1 MAAMQHPTLRIQCEI
16 GECVSAAAFSRMY
29 LRTPQN
35 QPPCTPLHE
44 HFSGYFM
51 VFIIFFIAFSRLS
64 EHCRRKL
71 LRMSGIA

>member
-1 MAAMQHPTLRIQCEI
+1 MRI
-16 GECVSAAAFSRMY
+16 GGGVLPDVSQNSS
-29 LRTPQN
+29 N

-51 VFIIFFIAFSRLS
+51 IFIGFFIAFSLLS

-71 LRMSGIA
+71 LRISGIA